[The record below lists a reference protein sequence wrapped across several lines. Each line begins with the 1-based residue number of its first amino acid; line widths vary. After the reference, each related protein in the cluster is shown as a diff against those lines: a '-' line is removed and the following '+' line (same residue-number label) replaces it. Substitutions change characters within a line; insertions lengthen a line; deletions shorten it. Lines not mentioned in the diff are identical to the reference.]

1 MSTSIRET
9 PLLREITL
17 DQIEASA
24 PSAVDEVTRVTARS
38 IVDSVRTGGEAVL
51 REYTTGLDGLSPSA
65 PLVLDRAALERAAEG
80 LSASTRQLLERT
92 AERIRA
98 FATAQRDAL
107 SPLDVAVP
115 GGRAGHEVVPIEA
128 AGCYAPGGRY
138 PLPSSVLMTAV
149 TAKAAGVERV
159 VVASPNPKPIV
170 VAAAAIAGSDCLL
183 TAGGAQAIAALAHG
197 IPGLLDPVDVIVG
210 PGNRWVTAAKQ
221 YVFGDV
227 GIDLPAGPSEL
238 VVLADASADPE
249 LVAADLLAQAEHDP
263 DARPALITTEAGLL
277 PEVEAALGRQLAS
290 LDTKE
295 VASQALAAG
304 FAAVAPSME
313 AALEA
318 VDRLAPEHLQLCVED
333 PDGARRRLKH
343 HGASF
348 LGEGSAEV
356 FGDYGVGPN
365 HVLPTGGA
373 ARYSG
378 GLSVFNFLRIR
389 TWLRLDDPSLVA
401 GDVEAL
407 AREERLTAHA
417 RAAAARV
424 RAPG

>member
-1 MSTSIRET
+1 MSDAIREA

-17 DQIEASA
+17 GQIEASA

-38 IVDSVRTGGEAVL
+38 IVDSVRAGGEPVL
-51 REYTTGLDGLSPSA
+51 REYSIGLDGLPPSA
-65 PLVLDRAALERAAEG
+65 PLVLDRAALERAAEQ
-80 LSASTRQLLERT
+80 LDVPTRQLLERT

-98 FATAQRDAL
+98 FAVDQRGAL
-107 SPLDVAVP
+107 SALDVAVP

-149 TAKAAGVERV
+149 TARAAGVQRV

-170 VAAAAIAGSDCLL
+170 VAAAAIAGADCLL
-183 TAGGAQAIAALAHG
+183 AVGGAQAIAALAHG
-197 IPGLLDPVDVIVG
+197 VPGLLDPVDVIVG

-249 LVAADLLAQAEHDP
+249 LIAADLLAQAEHDP
-263 DARPALITTEAGLL
+263 DARPALITTESSLL
-277 PEVEAALGRQLAS
+277 PKVEEALVRQLAS
-290 LDTKE
+290 LDTRE

-333 PDGARRRLKH
+333 PDGARLQLKH

-424 RAPG
+424 KAPG

>member
-170 VAAAAIAGSDCLL
+170 VAAAAIAGADCLL